1 MKVIFATVPIPATER
16 LDDGGS
22 RNGVAIF
29 EARAYGHG
37 EPGYIS
43 RSGESFPS
51 PGKWLAHVNAS
62 DRVLIDPPW
71 RHPEWPAIE
80 VPASVLR
87 ALAGDDGVVME
98 WIWRPT
104 R

>member
-1 MKVIFATVPIPATER
+1 MKVIFATVPIAATER
-16 LDDGGS
+16 SDDGQS
-22 RNGVAIF
+22 RSGVAF
-29 EARAYGHG
+29 FQARAYAHG

-43 RSGESFPS
+43 SSGEPFPS
-51 PGKWLAHVNAS
+51 PGTWLGQVNVS
-62 DRVLIDPPW
+62 DRVFIDPPW